1 MRALR
6 RVRPACVIHGRRQR
20 QAPRG
25 RTHRRSQGGGL
36 PPSTVTME
44 HGQEV
49 LTPSERVAA
58 ACTRLGTSAVLDGE
72 GGGRHA
78 GPEEGYGGAL
88 VANGEVHSPSSLG
101 SRYEPSPPAGTSLV
115 PAIPSGSTARCAG
128 IYRLDQTLQRTP
140 ISAAAMTTPAP
151 TAAPRSERTTTERAR
166 LPLVRSSLR
175 SPPSRARPCMKSEI
189 SR

>member
-25 RTHRRSQGGGL
+25 RTHRRSQGGL

-58 ACTRLGTSAVLDGE
+58 ACTRLGTSAVLDGG

-128 IYRLDQTLQRTP
+128 IYRFDQTLQRTP
-140 ISAAAMTTPAP
+140 ISAAAAMTTPAP
-151 TAAPRSERTTTERAR
+151 TAAPGAS
-166 LPLVRSSLR
+166 
-175 SPPSRARPCMKSEI
+175 ARPPRGRGFPSCGPPCA
-189 SR
+189 RRPRGPAPA